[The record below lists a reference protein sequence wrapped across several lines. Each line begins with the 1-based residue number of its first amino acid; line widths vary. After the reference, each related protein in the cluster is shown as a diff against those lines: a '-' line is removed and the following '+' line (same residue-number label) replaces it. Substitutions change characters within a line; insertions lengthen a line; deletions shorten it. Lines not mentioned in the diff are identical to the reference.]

1 MVSSLGHDIIKRR
14 RKITEEEEQMKKVI
28 LVDGNNLLFRSYFA
42 TSYTGNIMR
51 NSKGFPTNAIYGFI
65 NMINKIIHE
74 EKPEYIMIAFDKGK
88 TFRHEKY
95 KDYKGGRNET
105 PDDLKLQF
113 PVAKELCEAMGIH
126 YFEIDNYEAD
136 DIIGTFAKKVEE
148 DPTFNATIISSDKDL
163 LQLISDEVDV
173 KLLKQTGFVRMN
185 RETFKETYGVEPIGM
200 IDLKALMG
208 DASDNIPGVK
218 GIGEKTAISL
228 LSEYQTLDNL
238 YAHIEDIKGK
248 TKEKLLMDK
257 ENAYMSKEIATI
269 YREVPIDTDL
279 NHIQYHGID
288 ALQYVKLLEELE
300 FFSLIKKLDI
310 PQEDIRQEEKKE
322 WTYEKIDDVNQVS
335 LPEKFAIYLEVLGEN
350 YHKAEAI
357 GVGLYGENLSAFIP
371 MEVLKKNPEF
381 LMGKEEKYT
390 YDLKKL
396 WYVLIREGC
405 NIKNCHF
412 DTMIATYLLNYNI
425 KDDIAYLANTQ
436 KESIPFYEEFFGKP
450 GKEKLPEKEDYA
462 KVIVS
467 KAKFIY
473 ETKERFLKEL
483 EEEGDLTLFND
494 IEMPLVDVL
503 RDMEQTGI
511 SVNCDYLI
519 QMGKD
524 LDARIE
530 KLEKEIETIAG
541 ESFNISSPKQLG
553 TILFEKLNIPYP
565 KKVKD
570 GNYSTSKDILDKLA
584 PHYPIIEDILEY
596 RMLTKLKATYII
608 GLLAEVAEDGKI
620 HTIFNQTLTRT
631 GRLSSISP
639 NLQNIPIRTEEGRLI
654 RKAFVPEPNSLI
666 LSSDYSQIELRI
678 FASLAG
684 VDNLIK
690 AFHEEK
696 DIHAKTASDIFHVPL
711 ENVTKDMRR
720 TAKAVNFGILYGISS
735 FGLSED
741 LGIDIASAK
750 DFIDGYLESY
760 PEIKKYMDESIQKA
774 YETGY
779 VKTVMNRK
787 RKIEELQN
795 KNYLIRSQGERI
807 ALNTPIQ
814 GSSADILK
822 KAMIEIYQEFKEKNL
837 KSKML
842 IQVHDE
848 LVFNVVL
855 EELDTVK
862 EIVKRIMENTYRL
875 NVPLLVDIEMG
886 NDWYEAK

>member
-1 MVSSLGHDIIKRR
+1 MQK
-14 RKITEEEEQMKKVI
+14 MKKVI

-65 NMINKIIHE
+65 NMINKIISE
-74 EKPEYIMIAFDKGK
+74 EKPEYMMIAFDKGK

-105 PDDLKLQF
+105 PDDLKAQF
-113 PVAKELCEAMGIH
+113 PVAKKICEAMGIH

-148 DPTFNATIISSDKDL
+148 NPEFNATIISSDKDL

-173 KLLKQTGFVRMN
+173 KLLKQTGFIRMN
-185 RETFKETYGVEPIGM
+185 REAFKETYGVEPIGM

-218 GIGEKTAISL
+218 GIGEKTAIAL

-238 YAHIEDIKGK
+238 YAHIDEVKGK
-248 TKEKLLMDK
+248 TKEKLLLDK
-257 ENAYMSKEIATI
+257 ENAYMSKDIATI
-269 YREVPIDTDL
+269 YREVPIDTDFEK
-279 NHIQYHGID
+279 IQYRGID
-288 ALQYVKLLEELE
+288 ALQYVGLLEELE

-310 PQEDIRQEEKKE
+310 PQQAMRKEKKE
-322 WTYEKIDDVNQVS
+322 ELTYEIVQELDKIK
-335 LPEKFAIYLEVLGEN
+335 LPRKFAVYLEVLGTN
-350 YHKAEAI
+350 YHKAKAI
-357 GVGLYGENLSAFIP
+357 GLGLYGENLSAFVP
-371 MEVLKKNPEF
+371 MEVLKKNPMF
-381 LMGKEEKYT
+381 LMGEEEKYT

-405 NIKNCHF
+405 NIKNCPF

-436 KESIPFYEEFFGKP
+436 EEAIPFYEEFYGKP
-450 GKEKLPEKEDYA
+450 DKESLPSVEKYS
-462 KVIVS
+462 KVIVE

-473 ETKERFLKEL
+473 NTKERFQKEL
-483 EEEGDLTLFND
+483 EEEGDLTLFNE

-511 SVNCDYLI
+511 RVDGNYLN
-519 QMGKD
+519 QMGEE
-524 LDARIE
+524 LDERIE
-530 KLEKEIETIAG
+530 KLTEKINDIAG
-541 ESFNISSPKQLG
+541 ETFNISSPKQLG
-553 TILFEKLNIPYP
+553 TILFEKLRIPYP
-565 KKVKD
+565 KKIKD
-570 GNYSTSKDILDKLA
+570 KNYSTSKDILDKLA
-584 PHYPIIEDILEY
+584 PNYPIIEYILEY
-596 RMLTKLKATYII
+596 RMLTKLKATYIT
-608 GLLAEVAEDGKI
+608 GLLAEVLEDGKI

-654 RKAFVPEPNSLI
+654 RKAFIPEENSII

-690 AFHEEK
+690 AFHEGK

-711 ENVTKDMRR
+711 ESVTKEMRR

-741 LGIDIASAK
+741 LGIDIVSAK
-750 DFIDGYLESY
+750 EFIDGYLENY
-760 PEIKKYMDESIQKA
+760 PEIKKYMDESVRKA

-779 VKTVMNRK
+779 VKTIMNRK
-787 RKIEELQN
+787 RKIDELKN

-822 KAMIEIYQEFKEKNL
+822 KAMIEIYQEFNDKKL

-855 EELDTVK
+855 EEVETVK
-862 EIVKRIMENTYRL
+862 EIVKRIMENTYQL
-875 NVPLLVDIEMG
+875 NVPLLVDIESG
-886 NDWYEAK
+886 KDWYEAK